1 MTDPRIE
8 RWAQTLVN
16 YSVNVQP
23 GQTVAITGGIAAEP
37 LMRSIY
43 REVIKAGGFP
53 VALPAFSGLGADL
66 LKMGSDD
73 QLGYISP
80 VERFM
85 REQTDVMIAIMA
97 DTNTKA
103 MASVDPARQQ
113 FFQGARREL
122 FQTYLRRDAEGLLN
136 WTLTLYPT
144 DAYAQDADM
153 STDEFTEFVF
163 RAGKLHTDDPIAA
176 WKAETE
182 FAQRIVNWLDGKQEI
197 HLTGPGTDLRVSV
210 ANRVWINS
218 GDATKNFPDGEVF
231 TGPVED
237 GVNGVVSFSF
247 PVVTAGREIEG
258 IVLRFEE
265 GKVVQASAT
274 RGHEYLEAVL
284 DTDPGARIL
293 GEFAIGTNYDIQRF
307 SKNILFDEKIGGTVH
322 MAIGAGYPETGN
334 NNTSAVHWDMICDL
348 RQGGEVRADGELLL
362 KDGKF
367 VV

>member
-1 MTDPRIE
+1 MSDPRFE

-122 FQTYLRRDAEGLLN
+122 FQTYLQPRCRWLAELDPDALSDRRL
-136 WTLTLYPT
+136 
-144 DAYAQDADM
+144 
-153 STDEFTEFVF
+153 
-163 RAGKLHTDDPIAA
+163 RAGRRHVDRRIRRVRLPGLQARQPTTRSPPGRRRPSRQ
-176 WKAETE
+176 
-182 FAQRIVNWLDGKQEI
+182 QRIVDWLHGKQEI
-197 HLTGPGTDLRVSV
+197 HLTGPDTDLRVSDRR
-210 ANRVWINS
+210 AGS
-218 GDATKNFPDGEVF
+218 GSTPAMAQRTSRTARSSPARSR
-231 TGPVED
+231 TR
-237 GVNGVVSFSF
+237 VNGTSASASRSS
-247 PVVTAGREIEG
+247 TAGREIEE
-258 IVLRFEE
+258 IRPSFR
-265 GKVVQASAT
+265 A
-274 RGHEYLEAVL
+274 
-284 DTDPGARIL
+284 
-293 GEFAIGTNYDIQRF
+293 
-307 SKNILFDEKIGGTVH
+307 
-322 MAIGAGYPETGN
+322 
-334 NNTSAVHWDMICDL
+334 
-348 RQGGEVRADGELLL
+348 RQGGRGAAPRRTRNS
-362 KDGKF
+362 
-367 VV
+367 

>member
-1 MTDPRIE
+1 MSDPRFE

-16 YSVNVQP
+16 YSVKVQP
-23 GQTVAITGGIAAEP
+23 GQTVAITGGIASEP
-37 LMRSIY
+37 LMRAIY

-53 VALPAFSGLGADL
+53 VALPTFSGLNADL
-66 LKMGSDD
+66 LRMGTDD
-73 QLGYISP
+73 QLSYISP
-80 VERFM
+80 AERFM

-122 FQTYLRRDAEGLLN
+122 LQTYLQRDADGLLN
-136 WTLTLYPT
+136 WVLTLYPT

-176 WKAETE
+176 WKAETD
-182 FAQRIVNWLDGKQEI
+182 FAQRIVNWLEGKQEI
-197 HLTGPGTDLRVSV
+197 HLTGPGTDLHVSV
-210 ANRVWINS
+210 ANRIWINS

-258 IVLRFEE
+258 IVLRFKQ
-265 GKVVQASAT
+265 GKVVQATAT
-274 RGHEYLEAVL
+274 RGQEYLEAVL

-293 GEFAIGTNYDIQRF
+293 GEFAIGTNYDIQRY

-362 KDGKF
+362 KDGQF

>member
-153 STDEFTEFVF
+153 STEEFAEFVF
-163 RAGKLHTDDPIAA
+163 RACKLHTDDPSPPGRRRPS
-176 WKAETE
+176 
-182 FAQRIVNWLDGKQEI
+182 AQRIVDWLHGKQEI

-210 ANRVWINS
+210 AGRVWINS
-218 GDATKNFPDGEVF
+218 DGTKNFPDGEIF

-237 GVNGVVSFSF
+237 GVNGHVRFSF

-258 IVLRFEE
+258 IVLRFEH
-265 GKVVQASAT
+265 GKVVQASADA
-274 RGHEYLEAVL
+274 GQEYLDACS
-284 DTDPGARIL
+284 TPIPARASSASSRSARI
-293 GEFAIGTNYDIQRF
+293 T
-307 SKNILFDEKIGGTVH
+307 
-322 MAIGAGYPETGN
+322 
-334 NNTSAVHWDMICDL
+334 TSSASPRTSSSTRRSAARSTWRSAPATRRRAAPTSRPMHWDMICDL